1 MKTATKV
8 ENILHMF
15 PETRSSDKELMLR
28 IWEGQGLYLSPA
40 QQEKFMKATSPETI
54 TRVRRKIQQEG
65 KYPATDK
72 VKESRKWKSMRAEQ
86 VAPKATPDW
95 LEGILGF

>member
-1 MKTATKV
+1 MKKRTLT
-8 ENILHMF
+8 ENILEMH
-15 PETRSSDKELMLR
+15 PETRSSDKMLMMR
-28 IWEGQGLYLSPA
+28 VWETQGLYLSPA
-40 QQEKFMKATSPETI
+40 QQGLFIKVTSPETI
-54 TRVRRKIQQEG
+54 TRIRRKLQEMG